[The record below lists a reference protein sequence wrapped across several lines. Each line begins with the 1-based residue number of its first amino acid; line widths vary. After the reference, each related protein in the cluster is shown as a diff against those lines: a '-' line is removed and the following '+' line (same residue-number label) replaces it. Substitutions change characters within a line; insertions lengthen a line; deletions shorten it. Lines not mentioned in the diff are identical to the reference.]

1 MSWGELLLIIVSFCG
16 PHTDGNISLEIAN
29 KCRHE
34 RVACMK
40 NAVALFPNNN
50 NAADLI
56 DACLEAPDA
65 FHAPVP
71 KPSAVPSV
79 VPSPTPSASPS
90 QK

>member
-1 MSWGELLLIIVSFCG
+1 
-16 PHTDGNISLEIAN
+16 
-29 KCRHE
+29 
-34 RVACMK
+34 MK